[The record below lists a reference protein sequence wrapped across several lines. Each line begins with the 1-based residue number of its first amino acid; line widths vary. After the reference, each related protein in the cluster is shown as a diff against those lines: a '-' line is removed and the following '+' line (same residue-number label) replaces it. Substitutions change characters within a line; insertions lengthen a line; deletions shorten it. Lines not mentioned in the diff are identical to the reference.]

1 MVTMTIKTYRDWMGN
16 LDEYLHIGD
25 LVDMEMYYYFLDVL
39 PPASMNGR
47 IVQIGEPAS
56 HVNGRATYATL
67 KKTEDGWMYVGECHR
82 GETEEP

>member
-1 MVTMTIKTYRDWMGN
+1 MTIKTYADWKGN
-16 LDEYLHIGD
+16 LDEYLRIGD
-25 LVDMEMYYYFLDVL
+25 LVDEDMHDYFLNVL
-39 PPASMNGR
+39 PPASMSGG

-67 KKTEDGWMYVGECHR
+67 KWSADDKSWMYVGECHR